1 MEEMVDE
8 VNLEGKII
16 ATHPKSRLKSKM
28 FLHNASL
35 VIPIAQGNKIVLS
48 LRAKDKE
55 PYPGTWCCAVGGKA
69 ISGETPLEAAMREM
83 NEEIG
88 RTYELKEVAS
98 FAYDS
103 PEYKSL
109 FTIFTTKKP
118 ISLKEF
124 IFDTKEIQYSKEF
137 TIEEVMR
144 MIAKTPERFA
154 PTFIAAIKEFEKHF
168 EE

>member
-8 VNLEGKII
+8 VNLDGKII
-16 ATHPKSRLKSKM
+16 ATHPKSHLKSKM

-35 VIPIAQGNKIVLS
+35 VIPIARNNKIILS

-55 PYPGTWCCAVGGKA
+55 PYPRTWCCAVGGKA
-69 ISGETPLEAAMREM
+69 ISGETPLEAAVREM
-83 NEEIG
+83 KEEIG
-88 RTYELKEVAS
+88 RSYELKEVAS

-109 FTIFTTKKP
+109 FTIFTTTEP

-124 IFDTKEIQYSKEF
+124 VFDPKEIQYSKEF
-137 TIEEVMR
+137 EIKEVMR
-144 MIAKTPERFA
+144 MIKENPKQFA

-168 EE
+168 K